1 MANSADSQLQ
11 AMIQNMPEKTGKAIA
26 EWQSLLS
33 ETELK
38 KHSDIVN
45 YLKQEHGVSH
55 GYANTIAHLYRDQI
69 SGKPKADEDLVA
81 KQYAGKKAAL
91 LPIYE
96 ALLDL
101 VQNFGS
107 DVEIAPKKTYVSLRR
122 HKQFAIIKAATQ
134 SRVDLGLN
142 LNDVEETDRLKGGK
156 VFSGMC
162 SHLLRLTDVAEI
174 DEDVINWLK
183 VAYQE
188 A

>member
-1 MANSADSQLQ
+1 MANSPDSQLQ

-33 ETELK
+33 GTELK
-38 KHSDIVN
+38 KHSDIVG
-45 YLKQEHGVSH
+45 YLKQEFGVSH
-55 GYANTIAHLYRDQI
+55 GYANTIAHLFREQI
-69 SGKPKADEDLVA
+69 SGKPEADEDLVA

-96 ALLDL
+96 ALLNL
-101 VQNFGS
+101 VQSFGS

-134 SRVDLGLN
+134 SRVDVGLN
-142 LNDVEETDRLKGGK
+142 LTDMEETDRLEGGK

-162 SHLLRLTDVAEI
+162 SHLVRLTDAAEI
-174 DEDVINWLK
+174 DEDVINWLMM
-183 VAYQE
+183 AYQQ